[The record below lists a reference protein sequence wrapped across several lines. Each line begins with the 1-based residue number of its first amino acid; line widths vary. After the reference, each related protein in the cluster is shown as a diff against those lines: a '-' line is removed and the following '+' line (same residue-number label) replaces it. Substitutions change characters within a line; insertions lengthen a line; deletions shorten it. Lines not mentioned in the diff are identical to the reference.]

1 MLTLLAFLTAI
12 AVLVVWHELGH
23 YLAARWCGVQVLR
36 FSVGFGRPLLSWTSR
51 KTGTQWSL
59 AAIPLGG
66 YVAMLD
72 ERETEQPI
80 PADRLN
86 QAFNR
91 QTLPKKAFI
100 VVAGPAANFLL
111 AFVLYW
117 FLAVSGTQEPAPL
130 IDKAQSGSVL
140 AKAGFTE
147 PLLVLAIDDVPVR
160 SMNDANWR
168 MTEAALSRS
177 QVQVRVTGTQGTA
190 DDAGSVLTADFSALN
205 KNDLEGNFLPA
216 LGWRLAPR
224 APRIAEVV
232 PGSAAERAGLR
243 GGDTFTVLD
252 QKAVSSAEQVIEIV
266 QRSADKPLQVQVLRG
281 DALAEFSVTP
291 TKALAGD
298 ATPKIGVGF
307 APIRMVEVKYDFFD
321 AIEAGLSKTWD
332 ITALTLKMLGQIVIG
347 QASLS
352 NLSGPLTIADAAGKT
367 ASIGLAAYI
376 TFLALVSVGLGVLNL
391 LPVPMLDG
399 GHLLYYAIEGATGRP
414 LPEAALAWGQ
424 RIGILLLGA
433 LMAVA
438 LTNDFVRLL
447 S

>member
-1 MLTLLAFLTAI
+1 MLTLFAFLTAI

-23 YLAARWCGVQVLR
+23 YLAAHWCGVRVLR
-36 FSVGFGRPLLSWTSR
+36 FSVGFGRPLLSWTSQ
-51 KTGTQWSL
+51 KTGTQWML

-72 ERETEQPI
+72 ERESEQPI
-80 PADRLN
+80 PTAQLN

-91 QTLPKKAFI
+91 QSLPKKAFI
-100 VVAGPAANFLL
+100 VAAGPAANFLL

-117 FLAVSGTQEPAPL
+117 FLAISGTQEPAA
-130 IDKAQSGSVL
+130 IVDKAPPSSLLG
-140 AKAGFTE
+140 KAGFTE
-147 PLLVLAIDDVPVR
+147 PLLVLAIDDQPVR

-177 QVQVRVTGTQGTA
+177 QVQVRVTGAQGSSN
-190 DDAGSVLTADFSALN
+190 DSGSLLTVDFSGLD
-205 KNDLEGNFLPA
+205 KSDLEGNFLST
-216 LGWRLAPR
+216 LGWRLAQR
-224 APRIAEVV
+224 LPRIAQVI
-232 PGSAAERAGLR
+232 PASAAERAGLR
-243 GGDTFTVLD
+243 AGDVITTIE
-252 QKAVSSAEQVIEIV
+252 KSPITSAEQVVEVVHRSAEKPLVVQV
-266 QRSADKPLQVQVLRG
+266 QRADSTVELTVI
-281 DALAEFSVTP
+281 P
-291 TKALAGD
+291 TKPSANE
-298 ATPKIGVGF
+298 TVPKIGVAF
-307 APIRMVEVKYDFFD
+307 APLKMVEVRYDFFD
-321 AIEAGLSKTWD
+321 AVSAGFTKTWD
-332 ITALTLKMLGQIVIG
+332 VTTLTVKMLGQIAVG
-347 QASLS
+347 QASLA

-399 GHLLYYAIEGATGRP
+399 GHLLYYAIEGTTGRP
-414 LPEAALAWGQ
+414 LPDAALAWGQ

>member
-1 MLTLLAFLTAI
+1 
-12 AVLVVWHELGH
+12 
-23 YLAARWCGVQVLR
+23 
-36 FSVGFGRPLLSWTSR
+36 
-51 KTGTQWSL
+51 
-59 AAIPLGG
+59 
-66 YVAMLD
+66 
-72 ERETEQPI
+72 
-80 PADRLN
+80 
-86 QAFNR
+86 
-91 QTLPKKAFI
+91 
-100 VVAGPAANFLL
+100 
-111 AFVLYW
+111 
-117 FLAVSGTQEPAPL
+117 
-130 IDKAQSGSVL
+130 
-140 AKAGFTE
+140 
-147 PLLVLAIDDVPVR
+147 
-160 SMNDANWR
+160 
-168 MTEAALSRS
+168 
-177 QVQVRVTGTQGTA
+177 
-190 DDAGSVLTADFSALN
+190 
-205 KNDLEGNFLPA
+205 
-216 LGWRLAPR
+216 
-224 APRIAEVV
+224 
-232 PGSAAERAGLR
+232 
-243 GGDTFTVLD
+243 
-252 QKAVSSAEQVIEIV
+252 VSSAEQVIEIV

-332 ITALTLKMLGQIVIG
+332 ITTLTLKMLGQIVIG

-438 LTNDFVRLL
+438 LTNDFIRLL